1 MGRTGAIGG
10 GGGAGS
16 GHLCAE
22 GRNRRSSS
30 SAPPALGSRLSALE
44 LPEWGLQLPQ
54 VCRHLREDT
63 ALPFPN

>member
-1 MGRTGAIGG
+1 MVTSVLKGATGEA
-10 GGGAGS
+10 
-16 GHLCAE
+16 
-22 GRNRRSSS
+22 
-30 SAPPALGSRLSALE
+30 ALQRLRLSGLE